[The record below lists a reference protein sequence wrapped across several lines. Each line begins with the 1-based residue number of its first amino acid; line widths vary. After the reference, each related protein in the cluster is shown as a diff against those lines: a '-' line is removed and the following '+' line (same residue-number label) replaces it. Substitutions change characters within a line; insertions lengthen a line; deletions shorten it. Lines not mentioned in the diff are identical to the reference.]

1 MQTTCLI
8 DAHVH
13 FYGCYDRRLFF
24 DGAAGNFRK
33 AAAKL
38 GLDRAEG
45 WLLFTETAGDHY
57 FRQFK
62 AEAEAG
68 EPGGADG
75 WRFAATADPCA
86 LKARRGDGA
95 ELTLIAGRQIVTAER
110 LEVLALGC
118 DRTFDDGLPLQA
130 TLDAARGAGAV
141 AVLPWAF
148 GKWLG
153 ARGRR
158 VAAALETAG
167 SAGADGFYLG
177 DNGGRPWIMP
187 TPTPFARAAALGIP
201 VLPGSDPLPLA
212 GEAGGAGR
220 FGFVL
225 DGGVDPARPTAGL
238 KAWLAEQSAPLR
250 RFGRLE
256 SLTRFC
262 RNQIALRV

>member
-24 DGAAGNFRK
+24 DGAAGNFRA

-38 GLDRAEG
+38 GLGKAEG
-45 WLLFTETAGDHY
+45 WLMFTETAGDHY

-62 AEAEAG
+62 AEAG
-68 EPGGADG
+68 EGADG
-75 WRFAATADPCA
+75 WRFAATAEPHA

-118 DRTFDDGLPLQA
+118 DQTFDDGRPLEA
-130 TLDAARGAGAV
+130 TLDAVRAAGGL

-153 ARGRR
+153 GRGRR

-167 SAGADGFYLG
+167 RDGFYLG

-187 TPTPFARAAALGIP
+187 TPAPFARAAALNVP

-212 GEAGGAGR
+212 HEAGGAGR

-225 DGGVDPARPTAGL
+225 DGDVDAERPTASL
-238 KAWLAEQSAPLR
+238 KAFLAAQTGPLR

>member
-13 FYGCYDRRLFF
+13 FYDCYNRQRFF
-24 DGAAGNFRK
+24 DGAAGNFR
-33 AAAKL
+33 AAAGKL
-38 GLDRAEG
+38 GLGKAEG
-45 WLLFTETAGDHY
+45 WLMFTETAGDHY
-57 FRQFK
+57 FRLFK
-62 AEAEAG
+62 AEAG
-68 EPGGADG
+68 DPGQTGG
-75 WRFAATADPCA
+75 WRFATTADPCA
-86 LKARRGDGA
+86 LKARRDDGA
-95 ELTLIAGRQIVTAER
+95 ALTLIAGRQIVTAER

-118 DRTFDDGLPLQA
+118 DATFADGLPLEA
-130 TLDAARGAGAV
+130 TLDAVRAAGAV

-158 VAAALETAG
+158 VAAALDA
-167 SAGADGFYLG
+167 AAANGFYLG
-177 DNGGRPWIMP
+177 DNGGRPWALP
-187 TPTPFARAAALGIP
+187 TPSQFARAASLGIP

-212 GEAGGAGR
+212 HEAGGAGR

-225 DGGVDPARPTAGL
+225 EGAVDAEQPTASL
-238 KAWLAEQSAPLR
+238 KAWLAAQTAPLR

-256 SLTRFC
+256 SLGRFC